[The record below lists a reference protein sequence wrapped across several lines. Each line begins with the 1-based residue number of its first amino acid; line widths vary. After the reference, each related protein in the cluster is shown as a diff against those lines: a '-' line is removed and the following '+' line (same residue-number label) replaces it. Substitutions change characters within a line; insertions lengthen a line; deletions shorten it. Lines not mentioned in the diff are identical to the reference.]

1 MSRFFNKD
9 MNIQN
14 YAQAKAVSRHR
25 LSPSQRDEPVY
36 VNWDMFL
43 LGEKNIKKCSKEIKN
58 DILIACLCIFCL

>member
-36 VNWDMFL
+36 VN
-43 LGEKNIKKCSKEIKN
+43 
-58 DILIACLCIFCL
+58 

>member
-25 LSPSQRDEPVY
+25 LSQSQKDKPIY
-36 VNWDMFL
+36 LNWETL
-43 LGEKNIKKCSKEIKN
+43 LVGAKFKTYSKGIKKK
-58 DILIACLCIFCL
+58 IFA